1 MHKNIVQGVQE
12 NINIKNQLK
21 HSNIKHFKV
30 FGRKFLFSEKYLET
44 CLITTFAGNFS
55 ILYLMERKSTH
66 KISKIIV
73 PYQNTICQEKFLKN
87 ISKFLVRVGEVYE
100 IKAKRS

>member
-1 MHKNIVQGVQE
+1 MHKNIVQGVQK

-30 FGRKFLFSEKYLET
+30 FGRNFLFSEKCLET

-66 KISKIIV
+66 KKPHFKSNILEHKMSRKIFK
-73 PYQNTICQEKFLKN
+73 KF
-87 ISKFLVRVGEVYE
+87 IQFFVRVGDVYE